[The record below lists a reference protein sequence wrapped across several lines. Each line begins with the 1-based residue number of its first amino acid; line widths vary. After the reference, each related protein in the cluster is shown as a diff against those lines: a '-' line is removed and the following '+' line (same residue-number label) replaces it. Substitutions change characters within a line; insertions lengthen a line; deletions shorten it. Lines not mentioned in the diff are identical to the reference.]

1 MSCFCPECDRDFTN
15 EDDLNYHYGMIH
27 DPRIFQGDYEIGLMM
42 GSCGKRCVHNF
53 SNKLTLETK

>member
-1 MSCFCPECDRDFTN
+1 MIKVTQKEYDKIRDA
-15 EDDLNYHYGMIH
+15 
-27 DPRIFQGDYEIGLMM
+27 RIFQDDYEIGLMM